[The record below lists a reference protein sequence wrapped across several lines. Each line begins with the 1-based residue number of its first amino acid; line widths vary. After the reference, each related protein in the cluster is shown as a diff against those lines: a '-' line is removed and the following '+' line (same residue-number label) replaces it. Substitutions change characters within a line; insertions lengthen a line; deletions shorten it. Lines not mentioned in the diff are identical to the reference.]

1 MTIYYGSAK
10 AIFIALNLS
19 SNITLA
25 SSPLTGGIKLN
36 IFLGTFVRQNHIAGL
51 PYKLSSP
58 LRHKLGFEANFRTIG
73 KQHQWREKYTPRE
86 RRDRWKSIIDTP
98 RLILPSE
105 TARIP
110 INMESK
116 STTEIR
122 ADLHERAK
130 RGQALNDD
138 EREAVIKA
146 EASLG
151 GEEIGRGFADEAPAP
166 APSQEVNPHQCAWA
180 SKADDVLSQRL
191 DRVTKDDARDL
202 QSKETRAFDK
212 LPAKA
217 SLASNVQ
224 SVADQNEDTRFPEL
238 RPPPGS

>member
-1 MTIYYGSAK
+1 
-10 AIFIALNLS
+10 
-19 SNITLA
+19 
-25 SSPLTGGIKLN
+25 
-36 IFLGTFVRQNHIAGL
+36 
-51 PYKLSSP
+51 
-58 LRHKLGFEANFRTIG
+58 
-73 KQHQWREKYTPRE
+73 
-86 RRDRWKSIIDTP
+86 
-98 RLILPSE
+98 
-105 TARIP
+105 
-110 INMESK
+110 MESK

-122 ADLHERAK
+122 AEFHERAK

-151 GEEIGRGFADEAPAP
+151 GGEEIGRGFADEAP
-166 APSQEVNPHQCAWA
+166 QQVNPHQCAWA
-180 SKADDVLSQRL
+180 SKADQVLGKRL
-191 DRVTKDDARDL
+191 DRITKDDAREL
-202 QSKETRAFDK
+202 QSKETRAFDQ